1 MQNTHWVQYYFSPN
15 KKVCLCSVLIF
26 SEQLFCVGSVTVSG
40 TMPIVRLTVVGF
52 PGGSTVKNL
61 PAKQDTRVAS
71 LGGVDPLE
79 EGTTVHSSF
88 LAWRIPWT
96 EETGGLQPMESQRV
110 RQD

>member
-1 MQNTHWVQYYFSPN
+1 M
-15 KKVCLCSVLIF
+15 
-26 SEQLFCVGSVTVSG
+26 GSVTVSG

-52 PGGSTVKNL
+52 PGGSTVKTL
-61 PAKQDTRVAS
+61 PAKQDTWVAS